1 MEASTGSVFCKE
13 AWCSGT
19 FPARASV
26 ATAGLQLTDCSLTLQ
41 GGARGRRPGAAGRC
55 PASLHTPCTSM
66 GASTFVPWKSLTM
79 RYGRTGQASRTP
91 QTSTR
96 NIFATSSGWHSQS
109 LFRYLQVKLC
119 TVFQVRRTRPRLCA
133 PRPGKGDLGYPVS
146 RMLAWKYVYI
156 FTHKSACNFELRHCA
171 LQSELGIFAACLNCT
186 FYQSLLTNITYRPC
200 I

>member
-13 AWCSGT
+13 AWCNGT

-55 PASLHTPCTSM
+55 PASLHTPCTST

-79 RYGRTGQASRTP
+79 RFGRTGQASRTP

-133 PRPGKGDLGYPVS
+133 PGQAKVTSATLSQECWRGNTFTSLRTKVPAISSCDIALCNLS
-146 RMLAWKYVYI
+146 LA
-156 FTHKSACNFELRHCA
+156 F
-171 LQSELGIFAACLNCT
+171 LQLA
-186 FYQSLLTNITYRPC
+186 
-200 I
+200 